1 MGKLVNIIKIIGINL
16 LVFSILLIGL
26 EQLSIIRDAQVGN
39 PPMDSRV
46 ANIDLWQVEF
56 DRVKGKYN
64 DSLLFPVLP
73 SLFLNKEIIP
83 LGSISKYYTLLGNEN
98 GYYPVYKNDR
108 YGFNNV
114 DSIYKNDVDAIL
126 IGDSFVQGYS
136 VEQNNIISSKLTK
149 KGLASINVGSAN
161 NSLLTGLASLR
172 EYGELNNSKIILWF
186 FFEGNDISG
195 IPKEFN
201 SKVLRKYYENQIFTQ
216 NLIERQNEID
226 SYIQESKAITLKKYL
241 YSKIKMLS
249 LYRRFDW
256 HYNRIIQKFSDD
268 INPQEIFYNI
278 ILKAREESLK
288 KNKKF
293 VFVYLPTWYRF
304 YDEEGILGN
313 IENDG
318 IKKAIILNFLDNNN
332 IDYFDF
338 EQTIIKSKFEPR
350 DFFGTP
356 GGHYNPFGYDILSTE
371 LYNYLCLIHPSLCQN

>member
-1 MGKLVNIIKIIGINL
+1 MRKLINIIKIIGINL
-16 LVFSILLIGL
+16 FIFSILLIGL
-26 EQLSIIRDAQVGN
+26 EQLSIIRDEQVGN

-46 ANIDLWQVEF
+46 EGTNLWQMEF
-56 DRVKGKYN
+56 DKLKSKYN

-73 SLFLNKEIIP
+73 SLFLNKEFVP

-114 DSIYKNDVDAIL
+114 DSIYDDDIDAIL

-136 VEQNNIISSKLTK
+136 VEQKNIISSKLTK
-149 KGLASINVGSAN
+149 KGLRSINFGSAN
-161 NSLLTGLASLR
+161 NSLLTGLATLR

-195 IPKEFN
+195 IPEEFN
-201 SKVLRKYYENQIFTQ
+201 SKVLRKYYENESFKQ
-216 NLIERQNEID
+216 NLISKQNEID
-226 SYIQESKAITLKKYL
+226 SYIRKTKVKTLKKYL
-241 YSKIKMLS
+241 FSKIKMTS
-249 LYRRFDW
+249 LYRRFNW
-256 HYNRIIQKFSDD
+256 HYNRITQKARDD
-268 INPQEIFYNI
+268 VKPDEIFYNT
-278 ILKAREESLK
+278 ILKAKEESFK

-304 YDEEGILGN
+304 YDEKNILDN

-318 IKKAIILNFLDNNN
+318 IKKSVILNFLKNNN

-338 EQTIIKSKFEPR
+338 EQIIINEKFEPQ

-356 GGHYNPFGYDILSTE
+356 GGHYNPFGYDILSSE
-371 LYNYLCLIHPSLCQN
+371 LYNYLCELYPSLCQN